1 MESCNAQEPF
11 IQSDILSESK
21 RGIFVCSHGWRW
33 CSIWG
38 RSHKCFSSPPSSV
51 FFTLHWG
58 SLSKLGRGVFG
69 TLWALI
75 INVIS
80 YVSVNLTH
88 THNPPML
95 DQKQCWWSKWMSA
108 AGHLCSP
115 RRQGASYI
123 NYSQHQKVSLG
134 KESGSVL
141 WNHYND
147 LKICSGV
154 LLHNWGLPRNLTG
167 LPRDH
172 KKWEPIVS
180 QLLAICCRFKTLRS
194 SALYDTF
201 FDREEDFFYF

>member
-1 MESCNAQEPF
+1 MRKVPQVF
-11 IQSDILSESK
+11 FQ
-21 RGIFVCSHGWRW
+21 
-33 CSIWG
+33 
-38 RSHKCFSSPPSSV
+38 PPSSV

-58 SLSKLGRGVFG
+58 SLSKLGCDVFG

-88 THNPPML
+88 HAGPETML
-95 DQKQCWWSKWMSA
+95 MKRVNVCCRSFMLPKVARCIIYQLFSVSKSI
-108 AGHLCSP
+108 S
-115 RRQGASYI
+115 
-123 NYSQHQKVSLG
+123 K
-134 KESGSVL
+134 KEADSVL
-141 WNHYND
+141 WNNYND